1 MRAAPASPWVQA
13 LLLAG
18 ALLLLCT
25 RLDATGLWA
34 PDEPRYG
41 HVAETLRSME
51 FGPPG
56 LLLLHLNGQPYTQ
69 KPPLYYWLAAAAG
82 APFGR
87 VGEAAA
93 RAPSALAGVALV
105 GVTLAFG
112 TRLLGGAAAALG
124 AALLLTTFEFA
135 HNARR
140 AQLDVLLALF
150 ETLALVAFWR
160 VDRGI
165 GRRRIAQL
173 GLHASLGLAVL
184 TKGPVGFLV
193 PLLVIA
199 SFLAWERR
207 LRDLPRAFP
216 WWGLAISIGP
226 GLAWIAS
233 AVALAPEGFFGDA
246 VVENLLGRFFSGTS
260 HARPFYYY
268 VWQFPAETL
277 PWILFAP
284 AVAWA
289 ARTRIFR
296 TDADAEEQRAWRLLL
311 AWVGATLLFFSLSSG
326 KRGLYLLPLLPAT
339 SLLLADALGRW
350 VESARRIPPLFHVVT
365 GAIGAALAG
374 AGAWLALRDPLR
386 DASVSITA
394 GVCVIA
400 IVGLAVLA
408 QLGLARAR
416 ARLRARLAVP
426 VVAAWAV
433 LMVVFQ
439 LVYPARDAD
448 KSPRPIA
455 EAAASLTAPERSIG
469 LVGDAQMAGGL
480 VYYGGRRVDLLDN
493 PHDVARFI
501 AAGGR
506 AIVVAEKKRDRVDRV
521 MPTRVHFRARE
532 GRRAVLVLV
541 PDLGPEG

>member
-1 MRAAPASPWVQA
+1 V
-13 LLLAG
+13 
-18 ALLLLCT
+18 
-25 RLDATGLWA
+25 
-34 PDEPRYG
+34 
-41 HVAETLRSME
+41 
-51 FGPPG
+51 
-56 LLLLHLNGQPYTQ
+56 
-69 KPPLYYWLAAAAG
+69 
-82 APFGR
+82 
-87 VGEAAA
+87 
-93 RAPSALAGVALV
+93 
-105 GVTLAFG
+105 
-112 TRLLGGAAAALG
+112 
-124 AALLLTTFEFA
+124 
-135 HNARR
+135 
-140 AQLDVLLALF
+140 
-150 ETLALVAFWR
+150 
-160 VDRGI
+160 
-165 GRRRIAQL
+165 
-173 GLHASLGLAVL
+173 
-184 TKGPVGFLV
+184 
-193 PLLVIA
+193 
-199 SFLAWERR
+199 
-207 LRDLPRAFP
+207 
-216 WWGLAISIGP
+216 
-226 GLAWIAS
+226 
-233 AVALAPEGFFGDA
+233 
-246 VVENLLGRFFSGTS
+246 
-260 HARPFYYY
+260 RPFYYY